1 MALADNLVID
11 KYPID
16 NEVIYGCK
24 HAGKYIVGVGC
35 ILYDPVMDVVML
47 GNEYNKQQ
55 RILKLNT
62 ELSEIFGYFED
73 FGGKV
78 EYKHVDMHLFDIA
91 LGELFEETAMLFNL
105 HYDDMATCID
115 KEWYK
120 LIPVPETNDLKQY
133 MCIIIPFNLTDFLR
147 IREKFQ
153 ENIKAI
159 TNSTIT
165 CQKQFYEIS
174 DVRFFQVDK
183 LKIMPSLPKIKGF
196 YGTPDDVYMCEE
208 LCGQHFYISSRI
220 KPVFDE
226 VAKELPFGS
235 LKDHRN
241 AIYDDGELHN
251 LNGIQHFVS
260 NKYRTE
266 AKDKLK
272 PVQLYLQKYFVS
284 RLDSTSPGAKIAIGG
299 DIPLMYYNEILGKKE
314 LDSPRLVIYT
324 NNPCFA
330 LFNNVSMKY
339 NTDNTNLYLTKWF
352 TALEERM
359 EEPIVINIGDDDKA
373 AAVAAEFDVATKKV
387 NGLEAAKETPI
398 EVDPVKNQLE
408 LSSTKKYARGTF
420 FQLNDRIYF
429 SYLHGSKYHRVFIG
443 LVRLLDDSIITYDN
457 IIYKQTLAVE
467 VCSSMHIQYMNE
479 LVEEKE
485 AKEESLTIINY
496 FHDDEIA
503 RIRQWKNPTAYQ
515 RFTTYCNPNKLH
527 IDFTLTNANNI
538 HLKGKYALFNEV
550 VKLCCEKA
558 IRFDGTSIKPT
569 KDAKTLHKRV
579 TDLFSA
585 IISNLKPPIRT
596 LFRASMPFEFDCDI
610 DISGQTMDS
619 SIFTLNNTS
628 KFVYNGIMW
637 ASEPPTD
644 KSIPDFYLG
653 AGLYD
658 CFIIEKPSTS
668 PKFIVPYY
676 RFTDATNAIDFD
688 PYRVAYECIIPPGVT
703 FQVKE
708 VKFGLIKVCPL
719 QKPEGTVEKLNDDTD
734 NAKTYW
740 RRIITIQPIL
750 DNPQTTPPVVAPLGS
765 AGGKEKARKPR
776 NKKLNE
782 EFY

>member
-1 MALADNLVID
+1 MTSVAVDNLVID
-11 KYPID
+11 KHNIG

-24 HAGKYIVGVGC
+24 HDGKYIVGVGC
-35 ILYDPVMDVVML
+35 ILYDSEIGVVML

-55 RILKLNT
+55 RILKLNP
-62 ELSEIFGYFED
+62 ELSGVFGYFED

-105 HYDDMATCID
+105 HYDDMVTCISNG
-115 KEWYK
+115 WYK
-120 LIPVPETNDLKQY
+120 LIPVPGPNDLKQY

-159 TNSTIT
+159 TSSTIT

-183 LKIMPSLPKIKGF
+183 LQTMPSLPKIKGF
-196 YGTPDDVYMCEE
+196 YGKDDDLYMCEE

-220 KPVFDE
+220 KTVFY
-226 VAKELPFGS
+226 ELGKTPFGIFA
-235 LKDHRN
+235 DQRN
-241 AIYDDGELHN
+241 YIYNDGKLHN

-266 AKDKLK
+266 ALN
-272 PVQLYLQKYFVS
+272 PVQLYLQKFFVS
-284 RLDSTSPGAKIAIGG
+284 RLDSTSPGAKIVIGG
-299 DIPLMYYNEILGKKE
+299 DIPLMYYNEILEKQIK

-339 NTDNTNLYLTKWF
+339 NGDNTNVYLTKWF
-352 TALEERM
+352 A
-359 EEPIVINIGDDDKA
+359 KA
-373 AAVAAEFDVATKKV
+373 AA
-387 NGLEAAKETPI
+387 GSP
-398 EVDPVKNQLE
+398 QRY
-408 LSSTKKYARGTF
+408 SRGSF

-429 SYLHGSKYHRVFIG
+429 SYMEGVEYKRIFIG
-443 LVRLLDDSIITYDN
+443 LVRLLDDSIITYDK

-467 VCSSMHIQYMNE
+467 VCSSMHIQCMNE
-479 LVEEKE
+479 LVE
-485 AKEESLTIINY
+485 AKETKSPTIINY

-503 RIRQWKNPTAYQ
+503 RIRQWRNPTAYP
-515 RFTTYCNPNKLH
+515 RFKNYCTPDKLH
-527 IDFTLTNANNI
+527 IDITPIDENKI
-538 HLKGKYALFNEV
+538 HLKGKYALFYEV
-550 VKLCCEKA
+550 VKLCCEKE
-558 IRFDGTSIKPT
+558 IRFDGASIS
-569 KDAKTLHKRV
+569 AKTLKEEETLPLKV
-579 TDLFSA
+579 TDLFTA
-585 IISNLKPPIRT
+585 IKTNLKPVDNT
-596 LFRASMPFEFDCDI
+596 KVLYRASLPFEVDCDI
-610 DISGQTMDS
+610 IGQIQGT
-619 SIFTLNNTS
+619 SIFTLAAQKS
-628 KFVYNGIMW
+628 EFVYNGIMW

-658 CFIIEKPSTS
+658 CFIIQPPDENKAEI
-668 PKFIVPYY
+668 IVPYY
-676 RFTDATNAIDFD
+676 RFNNDKIDFD
-688 PYRVAYECIIPPGVT
+688 PYRVAYECIIPPGVK
-703 FQVKE
+703 FKVVD

-719 QKPEGTVEKLNDDTD
+719 TPSVGTSLEDDKD

-750 DNPQTTPPVVAPLGS
+750 DKPQTTPQDEGMDVDEVPPRPIAPAPGPT
-765 AGGKEKARKPR
+765 GGKEKARKPR
-776 NKKLNE
+776 KNKLNE